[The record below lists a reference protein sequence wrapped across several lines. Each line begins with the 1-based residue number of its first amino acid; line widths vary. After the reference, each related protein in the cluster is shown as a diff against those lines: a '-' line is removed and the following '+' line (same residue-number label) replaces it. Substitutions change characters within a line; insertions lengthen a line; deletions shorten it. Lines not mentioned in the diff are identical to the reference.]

1 MGVRNVLSDMSNLV
15 TDAAPVSGRSS
26 EVTAMTDNITS
37 VGGGSR
43 SEAGVSA
50 LKGRTGAGTPAE
62 TRGRTTIADGV
73 VAKIAGM
80 AAREVPGIYSL
91 GAGMVRALGAMR
103 GRVPG
108 GGGGGAVTRGVKVE
122 VGERQA
128 AVDLDVVVEYGVSIV
143 DVAGSVRTNVI
154 GAVER
159 MTGLEVVE
167 VNIAV
172 GDVHLPDEEE
182 EEAPDEGRVR

>member
-1 MGVRNVLSDMSNLV
+1 
-15 TDAAPVSGRSS
+15 
-26 EVTAMTDNITS
+26 MTDNITS
-37 VGGGSR
+37 VGGGNGANAS
-43 SEAGVSA
+43 ASA
-50 LKGRTGAGTPAE
+50 LKGRTGAGAPAE
-62 TRGRTTIADGV
+62 TRGTTTIADGV

-91 GAGMVRALGAMR
+91 GAGMARAFGAMR
-103 GRVPG
+103 ERVP
-108 GGGGGAVTRGVKVE
+108 GGGGAVTRGVKVE

-143 DVAGSVRTNVI
+143 DVAGDVRTNVI
-154 GAVER
+154 SAVER

-172 GDVHLPDEEE
+172 DDVRLPDEEE
-182 EEAPDEGRVR
+182 EAGPDEGRVR